1 MTRQCN
7 WVTILNFIAP
17 IECQADVAEVSEPV
31 MEAVQAGAS
40 LTATSGS
47 IKLPELQKFN
57 VDSALADV
65 TF

>member
-1 MTRQCN
+1 M
-7 WVTILNFIAP
+7 NFIAP